1 MSTEES
7 LQSTPQ
13 VIARGD
19 AMRMLVVEARREGKS
34 VGLVPTMGALHA
46 GHLSLVD
53 SAAAENDLVA
63 VTIFVNP
70 EQFNNADDLA
80 RYPRD
85 LDADVAMLAQQG
97 CHLVF
102 APSAEEMY
110 GPDHATF
117 VEPAG
122 VAERLEGEHRPGHFR
137 GVATIVLKLF
147 NIIPAD
153 VAYFGRKDYQQSLVV
168 GQLVRDLN
176 VPIDIKVLQTVRE
189 PDGLAMSSRNARLS
203 PDERK
208 QALAIHESL
217 QLAADLAAG
226 GEQNADEIRGRMRHH
241 LESAGIKLDYVELV
255 VEGTLTPV
263 KRITGPTVA
272 LVAGH
277 VGQTRLIDNHT
288 IG

>member
-1 MSTEES
+1 
-7 LQSTPQ
+7 
-13 VIARGD
+13 
-19 AMRMLVVEARREGKS
+19 
-34 VGLVPTMGALHA
+34 MGALHA

-53 SAAAENDLVA
+53 AASAENDLVV

-70 EQFNNADDLA
+70 TQFNNPDDLA

-85 LDADVAMLAQQG
+85 LDADVALLAEHG
-97 CHLVF
+97 CHLIF

-117 VEPAG
+117 VEAGG
-122 VAERLEGEHRPGHFR
+122 VAETLEGEHRRGHFR

-168 GQLVRDLN
+168 RQLVRDLN
-176 VPIDIKVLQTVRE
+176 VPTEIKVLPTIRE
-189 PDGLAMSSRNARLS
+189 PDGLAMSSRNARLA

-208 QALAIHESL
+208 RALAIHESL
-217 QLAADLAAG
+217 QLAAELAAG
-226 GEQNADEIRGRMRHH
+226 GEQNADVIKGRMRRH
-241 LESAGIKLDYVELV
+241 LKSAGVKLDYVELV
-255 VEGTLTPV
+255 ADGTV
-263 KRITGPTVA
+263 KPIERITVPTVA

-277 VGQTRLIDNHT
+277 VGQTRLIDNRT